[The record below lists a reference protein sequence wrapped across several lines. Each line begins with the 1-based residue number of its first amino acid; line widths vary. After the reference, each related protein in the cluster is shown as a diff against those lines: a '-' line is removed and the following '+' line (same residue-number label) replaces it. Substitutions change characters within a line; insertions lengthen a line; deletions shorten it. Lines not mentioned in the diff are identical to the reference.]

1 MPNSQPIGVF
11 DSGLGGLTVVKEL
24 NLLLPFE
31 DIIYFGDTGRVPYGN
46 RSIETIKRYAR
57 EDEDF
62 LLNQDVKAIIA
73 ACGTVSS
80 VAGDVSDKLPI
91 PFFEVVSHASKM
103 ACETTK
109 NQKIG
114 VIGTSA
120 TIKSGKH
127 KEYILKNLPDAKVVC
142 QSCPLFVPLVE
153 EGWYSADD
161 VVVGETIKRY
171 LEPMIEEDVDTLI
184 LGCTHYPILEKA
196 ISAVLG
202 DGVKLIN
209 AGTATAQA
217 VLEFLKV
224 KDMLKGEGKGN
235 LEFFVSDK
243 ADSFRRQASILLGK
257 EIDDS
262 KVKTVSL

>member
-1 MPNSQPIGVF
+1 M
-11 DSGLGGLTVVKEL
+11 
-24 NLLLPFE
+24 
-31 DIIYFGDTGRVPYGN
+31 
-46 RSIETIKRYAR
+46 
-57 EDEDF
+57 
-62 LLNQDVKAIIA
+62 
-73 ACGTVSS
+73 
-80 VAGDVSDKLPI
+80 
-91 PFFEVVSHASKM
+91 
-103 ACETTK
+103 
-109 NQKIG
+109 
-114 VIGTSA
+114 
-120 TIKSGKH
+120 
-127 KEYILKNLPDAKVVC
+127 KNLPDAKVVC

-171 LEPMIEEDVDTLI
+171 LEPMIEEGVDTLI

-217 VLEFLKV
+217 VLEFLKE

-243 ADSFRRQASILLGK
+243 ADSFRHQASILLGK

>member
-1 MPNSQPIGVF
+1 
-11 DSGLGGLTVVKEL
+11 
-24 NLLLPFE
+24 
-31 DIIYFGDTGRVPYGN
+31 
-46 RSIETIKRYAR
+46 
-57 EDEDF
+57 
-62 LLNQDVKAIIA
+62 
-73 ACGTVSS
+73 
-80 VAGDVSDKLPI
+80 
-91 PFFEVVSHASKM
+91 
-103 ACETTK
+103 
-109 NQKIG
+109 
-114 VIGTSA
+114 
-120 TIKSGKH
+120 
-127 KEYILKNLPDAKVVC
+127 
-142 QSCPLFVPLVE
+142 
-153 EGWYSADD
+153 
-161 VVVGETIKRY
+161 
-171 LEPMIEEDVDTLI
+171 MIEEGVDTLI

-217 VLEFLKV
+217 VLEFLKE

>member
-1 MPNSQPIGVF
+1 MIKTI
-11 DSGLGGLTVVKEL
+11 LGGRYEILEEIGKGGMAYVYKARCVLLNRIVAVKVL
-24 NLLLPFE
+24 
-31 DIIYFGDTGRVPYGN
+31 
-46 RSIETIKRYAR
+46 R
-57 EDEDF
+57 EDLEGGDEFLKRFNTEAQAAASLTHQNIVSIFDVGED
-62 LLNQDVKAIIA
+62 N
-73 ACGTVSS
+73 
-80 VAGDVSDKLPI
+80 
-91 PFFEVVSHASKM
+91 
-103 ACETTK
+103 
-109 NQKIG
+109 
-114 VIGTSA
+114 
-120 TIKSGKH
+120 GKH
-127 KEYILKNLPDAKVVC
+127 YIVMEYVDGITLKEYILKNLPDAKVVC

-161 VVVGETIKRY
+161 VVVSETIKRY
-171 LEPMIEEDVDTLI
+171 LEPMIEEGVDTLI

-217 VLEFLKV
+217 VLEFLKE

-243 ADSFRRQASILLGK
+243 ADSFRHQASILLGK